1 MVSIELS
8 LRGAAQ
14 TYTSIRS
21 DETGESPNELVPCF
35 FFRPLSVNPIKMDAQ
50 IARSFRKNDEQEG
63 DSNLRP
69 LGFDF
74 RIWAFKNMLSKRQN
88 QEPGVVAIFTRIA
101 EMTAFLN
108 TNERDLAGTK
118 QSRTRKI
125 EATRPT
131 EWTLTVPRVHH
142 RVSISVSYASQ
153 NE

>member
-1 MVSIELS
+1 M
-8 LRGAAQ
+8 
-14 TYTSIRS
+14 
-21 DETGESPNELVPCF
+21 ES
-35 FFRPLSVNPIKMDAQ
+35 Q

-69 LGFDF
+69 PGFNF

-88 QEPGVVAIFTRIA
+88 QEPGVVAIFPRIA
-101 EMTAFLN
+101 EHDVIL
-108 TNERDLAGTK
+108 EHQRKRPGGTK

-131 EWTLTVPRVHH
+131 EWTLPVPRVHH
-142 RVSISVSYASQ
+142 RVSISVTYASQ